1 MNADLNSSIAI
12 ALQHKGFD
20 ANIIFVSYRL
30 ALLRYFPELFFR
42 SFFSPSSL
50 QQTRDLT
57 CHLPAGFMMQ
67 FKVTCHFLKENSNFR

>member
-12 ALQHKGFD
+12 SLQHKGFD

-42 SFFSPSSL
+42 SFF
-50 QQTRDLT
+50 
-57 CHLPAGFMMQ
+57 F
-67 FKVTCHFLKENSNFR
+67 FLVPYNKHEI